1 MDKTLKGSLE
11 GVLPM
16 TGLLI
21 LAAILATQSLPV
33 SEALASVLDESSQE
47 ISAISEN
54 NANTDHITEAYIPD
68 SMKYSVNNAAYE
80 LDNGGINWESEA
92 SSASDPSWILGSV
105 VSAWRE
111 EASNN
116 FNDRMDEV
124 SCSIDEDLNYRI
136 YPQASN
142 PGFDFYSSSFENVTV
157 LSEDS
162 TGLTVSCNSVSDQR
176 TGTYTEIVST
186 PNRYIELAKAS
197 STFFYRVE
205 EENIEEDVKDEY
217 VGSETECGS
226 YDDSGAKSEATS
238 SYYSDTYSVS
248 NIENDISTPT
258 GISIDSSQNDE
269 FTGSFDRSTGSQ
281 CNEYCDG
288 SWVTVPAPPG
298 GGGDSY
304 EYCDGS
310 IITEYSKTSKYT
322 LTPSYSSIDFEASD
336 DSRDIITEE
345 GYSNLEIDINDF
357 RVDY

>member
-1 MDKTLKGSLE
+1 MDKALKGSLE

-54 NANTDHITEAYIPD
+54 NANTDHITETYIPD

-80 LDNGGINWESEA
+80 LDEGGINWESEA

-116 FNDRMDEV
+116 FNDRIDEV
-124 SCSIDEDLNYRI
+124 SCSIDEGLNYRI

-142 PGFDFYSSSFENVTV
+142 PSFDFYSRDFENVTV

-162 TGLTVSCNSVSDQR
+162 TGLKIACKSVSDQR

-186 PNRYIELAKAS
+186 PNRYIELAKAT
-197 STFFYRVE
+197 STFFFDVE
-205 EENIEEDVKDEY
+205 EEFSSASVSSSYSASGYSCGSSSEAYRDARDSAYSSYTSDTPSVSSIASSISLPDGLDTDTSQDDEY
-217 VGSETECGS
+217 TVTDTDPSSGGCCDYECASRNENGTCTS
-226 YDDSGAKSEATS
+226 YVCDDYSQYDDVT
-238 SYYSDTYSVS
+238 
-248 NIENDISTPT
+248 ISPT
-258 GISIDSSQNDE
+258 E
-269 FTGSFDRSTGSQ
+269 
-281 CNEYCDG
+281 
-288 SWVTVPAPPG
+288 TV
-298 GGGDSY
+298 
-304 EYCDGS
+304 
-310 IITEYSKTSKYT
+310 
-322 LTPSYSSIDFEASD
+322 IDFEIMD
-336 DSRDIITEE
+336 QELEVVTEDS
-345 GYSNLEIDINDF
+345 YQNLEIDVNNYEF
-357 RVDY
+357 SH